1 MSEAN
6 RHGDGGEVRIP
17 SFPEVR
23 AVKGRGA
30 DDALESLPNVG
41 AEVARRLREAGI
53 AGPGE
58 LRRLGSVEAAV
69 RLANVRPAD
78 APCRSMLSGLEGAI
92 RGVRWHAIPKEERER
107 LWVEYRDRVGA
118 DAK

>member
-1 MSEAN
+1 L
-6 RHGDGGEVRIP
+6 
-17 SFPEVR
+17 PEVR
-23 AVKGRGA
+23 AVNGREA
-30 DDALESLPNVG
+30 DEALESLSNVG

-53 AGPGE
+53 TSPSE
-58 LRRLGSVEAAV
+58 LRRLGSVEAAA
-69 RLANVRPAD
+69 RLANARPED

-107 LWVEYRDRVGA
+107 LWVEYRDRVRA

>member
-1 MSEAN
+1 M
-6 RHGDGGEVRIP
+6 
-17 SFPEVR
+17 
-23 AVKGRGA
+23 KGRGA
-30 DDALESLPNVG
+30 DEALESLPNVG

-53 AGPGE
+53 ASPGE
-58 LRRLGSVEAAV
+58 LRRLGSVEAAA

-78 APCRSMLSGLEGAI
+78 VPCRSMLSGLEGAI

-107 LWVEYRDRVGA
+107 LWADYCVRVGV

>member
-1 MSEAN
+1 
-6 RHGDGGEVRIP
+6 
-17 SFPEVR
+17 
-23 AVKGRGA
+23 VKGRGA
-30 DDALESLPNVG
+30 DEALESLSNVG

-53 AGPGE
+53 TSPGE
-58 LRRLGSVEAAV
+58 LRRLGSVEAAA
-69 RLANVRPAD
+69 RLANVRPED

-107 LWVEYRDRVGA
+107 LWIDYCVRVGV

>member
-6 RHGDGGEVRIP
+6 RHGDGGR
-17 SFPEVR
+17 SAYTLLPEVR

-53 AGPGE
+53 QTAVE
-58 LRRLGSVEAAV
+58 LKRLGSIEAAA
-69 RLANVRPAD
+69 RLANVRPED

-92 RGVRWHAIPKEERER
+92 RGVRWHAIPKEARER
-107 LWVEYRDRVGA
+107 LWDDYCARVGG

>member
-1 MSEAN
+1 M
-6 RHGDGGEVRIP
+6 
-17 SFPEVR
+17 
-23 AVKGRGA
+23 KGRGA
-30 DDALESLPNVG
+30 DEALESLSNVG

-53 AGPGE
+53 TSPGE
-58 LRRLGSVEAAV
+58 LRRLGSVEAAA
-69 RLANVRPAD
+69 RLANVRPED

-107 LWVEYRDRVGA
+107 LWIDYCVRVGV